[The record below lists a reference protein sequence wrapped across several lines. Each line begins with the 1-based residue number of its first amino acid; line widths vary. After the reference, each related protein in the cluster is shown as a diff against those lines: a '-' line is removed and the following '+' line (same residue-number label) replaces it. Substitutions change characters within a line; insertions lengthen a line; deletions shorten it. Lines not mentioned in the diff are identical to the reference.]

1 MVRYRLDGGWE
12 HQEQLPDLRRSRVA
26 NVHLEP
32 CLAERHNIA
41 EQDRRNAERP
51 ENLPCRLLRQFGYQ
65 IEQLDDE
72 EERQQILVLNKETCS
87 CALPRA
93 ARRSAMAMAPRSPSW
108 RQTGR

>member
-51 ENLPCRLLRQFGYQ
+51 ENLPCRLLGQFGYQ
-65 IEQLDDE
+65 IEQPDDE

-93 ARRSAMAMAPRSPSW
+93 ARRSAMAMAPRSPRW